1 MLISDVRV
9 DFMRRGA
16 YTLSELTELADVSAR
31 TVRYYIAEGLLPP
44 PDSAGA
50 RAFYSQGHL
59 DRLLLIGRLKEE
71 YLPLR
76 EIRRRLDDMT
86 EAEIAAEIRNS
97 IQDIS
102 DPETAMG
109 SLMLEERDDASG
121 YLHRVLGLSGAE
133 SADQALIPEAD
144 QAAQDIRNIGAASA
158 PVRSFSSPQRRG
170 RDGEWER
177 DRRDARALDEAGSRW
192 RRIELGPDAE
202 LLIREDALERD
213 RSRVEWLINWA
224 QRVFR

>member
-1 MLISDVRV
+1 MS
-9 DFMRRGA
+9 RGA
-16 YTLSELTELADVSAR
+16 YTLTELTELADVSAR

-44 PDSAGA
+44 PDSAGS
-50 RAFYSQGHL
+50 RATYSQEHL

-86 EAEIAAEIRNS
+86 ETEIASEVMVRNQES
-97 IQDIS
+97 GW
-102 DPETAMG
+102 PEG
-109 SLMLEERDDASG
+109 SLRTPIRGEGDDASS
-121 YLHRVLGLSGAE
+121 YLHRVLGHTRAD
-133 SADQALIPEAD
+133 SADQALLPPD
-144 QAAQDIRNIGAASA
+144 AARAPGDARRNEPAAP
-158 PVRSFSSPQRRG
+158 PVRSFSAQQIRG
-170 RDGEWER
+170 RDSEWER
-177 DRRDARALDEAGSRW
+177 ARRDARESDESGSRW

-202 LLIREDALERD
+202 LLIREDAFERN